1 MKVNATSSAGTS
13 SVTRASRAGGQSS
26 AFAVEKNSDAHAP
39 APVAGASSIAAI
51 DAILTLQSVPD
62 PTTGRGKAVK
72 RAESMLDLL
81 DRIRIGLL
89 EGGGPRPVLTQLV
102 QLVRGRSD
110 GFSDPGL
117 RPVLDDI
124 DLRAQVE
131 LAKLNEAF

>member
-1 MKVNATSSAGTS
+1 
-13 SVTRASRAGGQSS
+13 
-26 AFAVEKNSDAHAP
+26 
-39 APVAGASSIAAI
+39 
-51 DAILTLQSVPD
+51 
-62 PTTGRGKAVK
+62 
-72 RAESMLDLL
+72 MLDLL

-89 EGGGPRPVLTQLV
+89 EGGVPRPVLTQLV
-102 QLVRGRSD
+102 QLVRGRGD